1 MAIGR
6 LIFGV
11 NVMSSYLNASNN
23 MIHVTDTGLVRLQ
36 QQLQQT
42 EARYLEVC
50 EQRRIAHDLSG
61 DGWHDNPEFNRQ
73 QQMEAFLNGEL
84 KRLLQAIDKARVFS
98 VQEGSRPV
106 NRVYLGSVV
115 DIEITNNITGDSHI
129 ETWEITGHGE
139 SDGTQ
144 KRLAYDVPLARA
156 IFNLGLDDCS
166 DEFELRGTEV
176 FATVVKLYASR
187 QQSSLGAI

>member
-50 EQRRIAHDLSG
+50 EQ
-61 DGWHDNPEFNRQ
+61 
-73 QQMEAFLNGEL
+73 
-84 KRLLQAIDKARVFS
+84 V
-98 VQEGSRPV
+98 
-106 NRVYLGSVV
+106 
-115 DIEITNNITGDSHI
+115 
-129 ETWEITGHGE
+129 
-139 SDGTQ
+139 
-144 KRLAYDVPLARA
+144 
-156 IFNLGLDDCS
+156 
-166 DEFELRGTEV
+166 
-176 FATVVKLYASR
+176 
-187 QQSSLGAI
+187 